1 MKKVVLTL
9 VFSSVALGLAGCLSS
24 SNAETSSQEPAASQ
38 VQSGGY
44 ILSGLNT
51 RKQTKVL
58 IDQYSYEAE
67 LANYT
72 DETPEQLDFSKGK
85 VLLVDMGPRS
95 TGGYSIKVT
104 STEEHEDYLMASV
117 TLTKPGNGCMVTQ
130 AITNPYQFL
139 YIPVLKE
146 ILITETL
153 EVVNCQP

>member
-38 VQSGGY
+38 VQAGGDT
-44 ILSGLNT
+44 LSGVYT
-51 RKQTKVL
+51 RKQTKIL
-58 IDQYSYEAE
+58 IDQYSYETE

-72 DETPEQLDFSKGK
+72 DETPEKLDFSKGK
-85 VLLVDMGPRS
+85 VLLVDMGPRN

-117 TLTKPGNGCMVTQ
+117 TLTIPGNGCVATQ
-130 AITNPYQFL
+130 ALTNPYQFL

-146 ILITETL
+146 ILITEKL